1 MMRLC
6 PLCGQRTEDAR
17 CPSDGTATL
26 VLSQNPDSRLV
37 EGAEVN
43 GRYRIGKLIGQGGF
57 GAVYRAISLAT
68 GSEVAIKVLGVSL
81 DNDEPELIQR
91 FYAEAQITAA
101 LKHPN
106 TIRVFDFGQTDS
118 GALYIAMELLIGEA
132 LNEQLRDRRR
142 KGDALDQA
150 ETVRIGV
157 QTLRSLAEAH
167 THGLVHRDLKP
178 HNIFLNQVPGDD
190 PVVKVLDFGIA
201 KRLGSNLTGTGQAFG
216 TPVYMSPEQAQ
227 NRGIDARSDL
237 YSLGCVLYQCVTGSP
252 PFEGDNPLAVLLSHV
267 TDTPPSLRKH
277 AVHPLSDDFIAVI
290 EKALAKSPDARFS
303 SAQEM
308 RAALERVA
316 PAPAEKPSSQ
326 PRDDAS
332 HPSESL
338 RLDIDAAASADDRT
352 AAYQPVAN
360 ADDARPK
367 RAVVAQAGVDID
379 GETAAPGS
387 GFTEA
392 FMLDGEVVAAAAA
405 KVEHDEASAARPGR
419 SLAPLFAFAGV
430 LLVGGAVAGY
440 MLFGPKAGA
449 QADPVPVAAADVAG
463 ANPGDAAGVA
473 AGDDA
478 GAQTAEAAAPDAEA
492 APAADAAVAAAE
504 DAAAPTEAAADVA
517 VAPVAT
523 AVEVRTTPDAAE
535 VWVDGKQIGVTPK
548 AIEVQAGGKI
558 RARLH
563 KDGFRDLEIVVEPDM
578 APVRQVALTA
588 EPKAKRPRPGGGD
601 KPKTSR
607 PSSTP
612 SALEERL

>member
-17 CPSDGTATL
+17 CPADGTATL

-57 GAVYRAISLAT
+57 GAVYRAVSLAT

-150 ETVRIGV
+150 ETVRIGI

-290 EKALAKSPDARFS
+290 EKALAKSPDARFA

-316 PAPAEKPSSQ
+316 PAPAEKPTAQ
-326 PRDDAS
+326 LGEGAS

-352 AAYQPVAN
+352 AAYQPVGGAV
-360 ADDARPK
+360 AAAGRK
-367 RAVVAQAGVDID
+367 AAVVAHGGVDID
-379 GETAAPGS
+379 GETAAQGS

-392 FMLDGEVVAAAAA
+392 FMLDGEVSAAAAA
-405 KVEHDEASAARPGR
+405 KIEQADAPQPGPGR
-419 SLAPLFAFAGV
+419 SLAPLFAFAAV
-430 LLVGGAVAGY
+430 LAVGGAIAGY
-440 MLFGPKAGA
+440 MLLGPKDDKPTA
-449 QADPVPVAAADVAG
+449 PVEVA
-463 ANPGDAAGVA
+463 
-473 AGDDA
+473 
-478 GAQTAEAAAPDAEA
+478 
-492 APAADAAVAAAE
+492 AADAAVANSGVAAPTAASEAAAAADTETAPAE
-504 DAAAPTEAAADVA
+504 DAAVANGEPDAVGAATAPADTSA
-517 VAPVAT
+517 PVAPVV
-523 AVEVRTTPDAAE
+523 VEVRTSPDGAE
-535 VWVDGKQIGVTPK
+535 VWVDNAQIGTTPK
-548 AIEVQAGGKI
+548 AIEVQPGGKI

-563 KDGFRDLEIVVEPDM
+563 KEGYRDLEIVVEPDM
-578 APVRQVALTA
+578 APVRQVTLTA
-588 EPKAKRPRPGGGD
+588 EPKAKRPRATGGGD

-607 PSSTP
+607 PSSAP

>member
-57 GAVYRAISLAT
+57 GAVYRAVSLAT

-142 KGDALDQA
+142 QGSALDQA
-150 ETVRIGV
+150 EAVRIGV

-277 AVHPLSDDFIAVI
+277 AVHPLSDDFIAII
-290 EKALAKSPDARFS
+290 EKALAKSPDGRFA

-308 RAALERVA
+308 RTALERVS
-316 PAPAEKPSSQ
+316 PAPAEKPANQ
-326 PRDDAS
+326 LGGAPVPGGD
-332 HPSESL
+332 SL
-338 RLDIDAAASADDRT
+338 RLDIDAAASTDDRT
-352 AAYQPVAN
+352 AAYQPVGA
-360 ADDARPK
+360 ADE
-367 RAVVAQAGVDID
+367 AQGRRSIAASSGVEVD

-392 FMLDGEVVAAAAA
+392 FMLDGDMSSAAAA
-405 KVEHDEASAARPGR
+405 KVEQAEILAPRAGR

-430 LLVGGAVAGY
+430 LLVGGGRH
-440 MLFGPKAGA
+440 PH
-449 QADPVPVAAADVAG
+449 AD
-463 ANPGDAAGVA
+463 
-473 AGDDA
+473 
-478 GAQTAEAAAPDAEA
+478 
-492 APAADAAVAAAE
+492 
-504 DAAAPTEAAADVA
+504 
-517 VAPVAT
+517 
-523 AVEVRTTPDAAE
+523 RRR
-535 VWVDGKQIGVTPK
+535 
-548 AIEVQAGGKI
+548 
-558 RARLH
+558 RARLVRH
-563 KDGFRDLEIVVEPDM
+563 RHLQLRGRLLRQDHPPVAGRGAADLRDHRAFWHVDRKRGHGSRHPQAGF
-578 APVRQVALTA
+578 
-588 EPKAKRPRPGGGD
+588 
-601 KPKTSR
+601 
-607 PSSTP
+607 
-612 SALEERL
+612 

>member
-17 CPSDGTATL
+17 CPADGTATL
-26 VLSQNPDSRLV
+26 VLAQNPDARLV

-118 GALYIAMELLIGEA
+118 GALYIAMELLIGQA
-132 LNEQLRDRRR
+132 LNELLRDRRR
-142 KGDALDQA
+142 AGDALDQA
-150 ETVRIGV
+150 ETVRIAT

-237 YSLGCVLYQCVTGSP
+237 YSLGCVLYQCVTGAP

-267 TDTPPSLRKH
+267 TDTPAPLQRN
-277 AVHPLSDDFIAVI
+277 AVHPLSEEFIALLN
-290 EKALAKSPDARFS
+290 KSLAKSPDARFAT
-303 SAQEM
+303 AQEM
-308 RAALERVA
+308 RIALERVA
-316 PAPAEKPSSQ
+316 PAPADKPAYTAPNGSS
-326 PRDDAS
+326 PLSESVRLDVDAS
-332 HPSESL
+332 
-338 RLDIDAAASADDRT
+338 ASADDRT
-352 AAYQPVAN
+352 AAYQPVTGPEATQGRGG
-360 ADDARPK
+360 A
-367 RAVVAQAGVDID
+367 VDIN
-379 GETAAPGS
+379 GETAAAGS

-392 FMLDGEVVAAAAA
+392 FMLDGTTAAAAVA
-405 KVEHDEASAARPGR
+405 KLEGSGNASARSGRSVAPLLLFVAVLVVAGGVAAFLLFGRGTTSSARAALPSTAAVAVAVAPPDEAMPVP
-419 SLAPLFAFAGV
+419 APPPPAPPAPT
-430 LLVGGAVAGY
+430 GAVAGVAVAD
-440 MLFGPKAGA
+440 AGSA
-449 QADPVPVAAADVAG
+449 AANVVAATAD
-463 ANPGDAAGVA
+463 
-473 AGDDA
+473 
-478 GAQTAEAAAPDAEA
+478 A
-492 APAADAAVAAAE
+492 APA
-504 DAAAPTEAAADVA
+504 VA
-517 VAPVAT
+517 VDAGPISVK
-523 AVEVRTTPDAAE
+523 VQVRTTPDGAE
-535 VWVDGKQIGVTPK
+535 VWLDGKLDGIAPRDV
-548 AIEVQAGGKI
+548 EVATGGKV

-563 KDGFRDLEIVVEPDM
+563 KDGFRDLEIVIEPDM
-578 APVRQVALTA
+578 APVRQVSLTA
-588 EPKAKRPRPGGGD
+588 EPKAKRPRSNGGSD
-601 KPKTSR
+601 KTKVTR
-607 PSSTP
+607 PSGTP